1 MRGWNVM
8 VVARGGHHAVAEQV
22 CRRLSRAWR
31 KPGPAANFTVSES
44 FKSADAIV
52 LISDRTVMQSATL
65 DVFDYVE
72 ESGCPVLALLDD
84 LPQDENVYAFAGAL
98 VERWDADDARLVA
111 LLHGMLHRQQDI
123 HRLRTEA
130 ALTQRCQGGLKGQ
143 ITKIHEELQLAALVQ
158 REFLPRDVPT
168 MHGVE
173 FAAMWRP
180 TNYVSGDIYDLIRLD
195 EDHVGV
201 FVADA
206 VGHGVPAAL
215 MTMVICRSLVTKEV
229 TGNSYRLVGPGE
241 VLSRLNAEMICSQG
255 QTTRF
260 ATAVYALIDCRQ
272 RTVQLAGAGHPPPVK
287 LCADGSSQI
296 LETRGGLLG
305 VFPDEQYEQIEFDL
319 SIGDRLLL
327 YTDGFEQA
335 FPNDSKDDHN
345 RRMPTTHYRR
355 EFDRLSAAATAADMI
370 DYINQR
376 VDDQAGSLHQV
387 DDLTL
392 VCVHAGKLELT
403 RDTDSAKGMNGL
415 TTSRT
420 TIASRPTTGL
430 RLAS

>member
-1 MRGWNVM
+1 MI
-8 VVARGGHHAVAEQV
+8 VALGGHAVIAEQI
-22 CRRLSRAWR
+22 RQRLSRAWS
-31 KPGPAANFTVSES
+31 GPAGSAAFTISDS
-44 FKSADAIV
+44 FTTADAVV
-52 LISDRTVMQSATL
+52 LISDCAVSQSATL
-65 DVFDYVE
+65 ALFDHVE
-72 ESGCPVLALLDD
+72 ETSCPVLALLDD
-84 LPQDENVYAFAGAL
+84 IPLQDNFYTYAGAM
-98 VERWDADDARLVA
+98 VERWTAEDARLVA
-111 LLHGMLHRQQDI
+111 LLEGMLHRQSDVK
-123 HRLRTEA
+123 RLRCEA
-130 ALTQRCQGGLKGQ
+130 ALTQRFQGGLKGQ

-158 REFLPRDVPT
+158 REFLPREVPT

-215 MTMVICRSLVTKEV
+215 MTMVICRSLVTKEIFA
-229 TGNSYRLVGPGE
+229 NSYRLVPPGE
-241 VLSRLNAEMICSQG
+241 VLSRLNAEMIRSQG

-260 ATAVYALIDCRQ
+260 ATAVYALIDCRR
-272 RTVQLAGAGHPPPVK
+272 RTVQLAGAGHPPPVR
-287 LCADGSSQI
+287 LFSDGASQS

-305 VFPDEQYEQIEFDL
+305 VFPDEVYEQIQFDL
-319 SIGDRLLL
+319 AIGDRLLL

-335 FPNDSKDDHN
+335 FPADSGDDHN
-345 RRMPTTHYRR
+345 RRLPTTQYRR
-355 EFDRLSAAATAADMI
+355 EFDRLSTSATAADMI
-370 DYINQR
+370 DFISRR

-392 VCVHAGKLELT
+392 ICVHAGKVQCPGEGAVAIDDARST
-403 RDTDSAKGMNGL
+403 H
-415 TTSRT
+415 RT
-420 TIASRPTTGL
+420 TIPSRPTTGL